1 MGRFSSVGAEVH
13 GEIAAVGVLLT
24 NVGTPEAP
32 TPRALRR
39 YLRQF
44 LSDPRVVELPR
55 PLWWL
60 ILNLLVLPLRPRRS
74 ARLYAKVW
82 TPDGSPLLV
91 ISRRI
96 AAGVESALRAAV
108 GTPLH
113 VALGMG
119 YGSPSIGSALRELRA
134 KGCRRIVVLPLFP
147 QYASPTTGST
157 FDGVAAELATW
168 RWVPEL
174 RVVGSYHDDEAY
186 VAALAAAIRE
196 LWERE
201 GVPDRLLLSFHGL
214 PRKAFLSGDPYFCH
228 CQKTARLV
236 REALDWPD
244 HRVVIAFQSRFGRE
258 PWLQPYTDATLRALG
273 QSGVASVDVAC
284 PGFAADCLETLE
296 EIALLNR
303 DVFLAAGGRRYRYV
317 PALNERGDHVAALA
331 GVARRHLEGWVEPA
345 GTWDAARAAAAA
357 AATRLRAEGM
367 EQP

>member
-32 TPRALRR
+32 TARALRR

-96 AAGVESALRAAV
+96 AAGVESTLRATV

-134 KGCRRIVVLPLFP
+134 RGCRRIVVLPLFP

-174 RVVGSYHDDEAY
+174 RLVGSYHDDPAY

-214 PRKAFLSGDPYFCH
+214 PRKAFLAGDPYFCH
-228 CQKTARLV
+228 CQKTARLL
-236 REALDWPD
+236 REALDWPE
-244 HRVVIAFQSRFGRE
+244 HRVPVAFQSRFGRE

-317 PALNERGDHVAALA
+317 PALNERPEHVAALA

-345 GTWDAARAAAAA
+345 GTWDAARAEAAA

>member
-96 AAGVESALRAAV
+96 AAGVESTLRAAV

-134 KGCRRIVVLPLFP
+134 RGCRRIVVLPLFP
-147 QYASPTTGST
+147 QYASPTSGST

-174 RVVGSYHDDEAY
+174 RLVGSYHDDPAY

-214 PRKAFLSGDPYFCH
+214 PRKAFLAGDPYFCH
-228 CQKTARLV
+228 CQKTARLL
-236 REALDWPD
+236 REALDWPE
-244 HRVVIAFQSRFGRE
+244 HRVPVAFQSRFGRE

-317 PALNERGDHVAALA
+317 PALNERPEHVAALA

-345 GTWDAARAAAAA
+345 GTWDAARAEAAA

>member
-1 MGRFSSVGAEVH
+1 MGRFSSVGTEVH

-96 AAGVESALRAAV
+96 AAGVESALRAAI

-119 YGSPSIGSALRELRA
+119 YGSPSIGSALRELRT

-147 QYASPTTGST
+147 QYASPTSGST

-174 RVVGSYHDDEAY
+174 RMVGSYHDDEAY

-214 PRKAFLSGDPYFCH
+214 PRKAFLAGDPYFCH
-228 CQKTARLV
+228 CQKTARLL
-236 REALDWPD
+236 REALDWPE
-244 HRVVIAFQSRFGRE
+244 HRVPVAFQSRFGRE

-303 DVFLAAGGRRYRYV
+303 DVFLTAGGRRYRYV
-317 PALNERGDHVAALA
+317 PALNERADHVAALA
-331 GVARRHLEGWVEPA
+331 GVARRSLEGWIEPA
-345 GTWDAARAAAAA
+345 GTWDAARAEAAA

-367 EQP
+367 EKP